1 MAHQLRIAG
10 KSLGVKKID
19 SAPERTIISFKPKPA
34 FEPIK
39 LIQLIQ
45 KDGRY
50 RLHGQDKVKIERPV
64 PALNER
70 ARMVREFF
78 HALR

>member
-1 MAHQLRIAG
+1 M
-10 KSLGVKKID
+10 
-19 SAPERTIISFKPKPA
+19 
-34 FEPIK
+34 EPIK
-39 LIQLIQ
+39 LITLIQ

-64 PALNER
+64 PLLNDR

-78 HALR
+78 LALK